1 MFALK
6 TLSSSIGY
14 NWELFTKY
22 INIFFFY
29 PLDRLV
35 FHFVIKTNKK
45 IYKLL
50 FNLFSLLK
58 KSPNRIYFKENYYYN
73 TEIKWRFYHR
83 KQGLYAYG
91 NGFKKRKNELL
102 SSYLIKNLE
111 FKDDDV
117 VIDIGANNGDFY
129 LCFDKKIKYY
139 AYEPSPVVFSNLEYN
154 IKNQNLYNL
163 ALSNLEGNNIDFYLK
178 DEMGDSSILPINN
191 YDKKISIK
199 TTTLDKEIDKI
210 KQSIKLIKL
219 EAEGYEP
226 EVLQGLKKYL
236 NYVEYITID
245 CGFERGIEQQS
256 TIAECSNY
264 LIKNNFKMIKF
275 GAPRIVTLFKN
286 LNIWFFYKQSIIL
299 KS

>member
-1 MFALK
+1 MGIISK
-6 TLSSSIGY
+6 TC
-14 NWELFTKY
+14 KY
-22 INIFFFY
+22 FFY
-29 PLDRLV
+29 HPLDKLI
-35 FHFVIKTNKK
+35 FYIAIKTNGK
-45 IYKLL
+45 IYQLL
-50 FNLFSLLK
+50 FNLFSLIK

-83 KQGLYAYG
+83 TQGLYAYG
-91 NGFKKRKNELL
+91 GGFKKRKNELS

-163 ALSNLEGNNIDFYLK
+163 GLSNSESNNIDFYLK
-178 DEMGDSSILPINN
+178 DEGGDSSILPMNN
-191 YDKKISIK
+191 YNKKIRIE

-210 KQSIKLIKL
+210 QQRIKLIKL
-219 EAEGYEP
+219 EAEGFEP
-226 EVLQGLKKYL
+226 EILQGLKKYL

-245 CGFERGIEQQS
+245 CGFERGVKEES
-256 TIAECSNY
+256 TIAECANY
-264 LIKNNFKMIKF
+264 LIKNNFKMIDF
-275 GAPRIVTLFKN
+275 SLPRVVTLFKN
-286 LNIWFFYKQSIIL
+286 LNK
-299 KS
+299 